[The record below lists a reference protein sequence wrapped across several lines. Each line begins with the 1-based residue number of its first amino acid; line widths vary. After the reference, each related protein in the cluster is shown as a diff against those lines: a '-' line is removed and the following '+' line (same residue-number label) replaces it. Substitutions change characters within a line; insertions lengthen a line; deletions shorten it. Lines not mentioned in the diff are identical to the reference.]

1 MYSKMRDKRGGRGQK
16 SQKMDDFIYGWDGP
30 KDVFVLHFVT
40 KSISNGVGTL
50 WRTLLHTIHTP
61 DVFYSHRY

>member
-40 KSISNGVGTL
+40 LKV
-50 WRTLLHTIHTP
+50 
-61 DVFYSHRY
+61 